1 MFEKFTDRSRTVMN
15 LASAEAAR
23 RGDDSIDT
31 VDVLVG
37 MLREGKESVAWHV
50 LSFHCSVPVDVDLVL
65 AARQA
70 VCDLPDVAFEELIS
84 QSLLEAKW
92 LDHRYV
98 GTEHLLLAVCALVRS
113 RAARL
118 LADSGNGPVQV
129 CSHILDIVGRARD
142 DELERWLVDHP
153 DAAQSR

>member
-1 MFEKFTDRSRTVMN
+1 MD

-23 RGDDSIDT
+23 RGDDSVDT

-37 MLREGKESVAWHV
+37 MLREGKKSIAGNV

-65 AARQA
+65 AGRQA
-70 VCDLPDVAFEELIS
+70 VCDVPDVTLADLVS
-84 QSLLEAKW
+84 QSLLEVRW
-92 LDHRYV
+92 RNHNYV

-113 RAARL
+113 RGARL
-118 LADSGNGPVQV
+118 LTALGNRPVQV
-129 CSHILDIVGRARD
+129 CSHVLDILGHF
-142 DELERWLVDHP
+142 ELDRWVADHP

>member
-1 MFEKFTDRSRTVMN
+1 MFERFTDRSRTVMN
-15 LASAEAAR
+15 LASVEAAR
-23 RGDDSIDT
+23 RADDSVDT

-50 LSFHCSVPVDVDLVL
+50 LSVHCSVSVDINLVL
-65 AARQA
+65 AGRQA
-70 VCDLPDVAFEELIS
+70 VCDVSDVPLAEFVS

-98 GTEHLLLAVCALVRS
+98 GTEHLLLAVCALFRS

-118 LADSGNGPVQV
+118 LAASGNGPVQI
-129 CSHILDIVGRARD
+129 CSHVLGIVGRARD
-142 DELERWLVDHP
+142 DELDRWLVDHP

>member
-1 MFEKFTDRSRTVMN
+1 MN

-23 RGDDSIDT
+23 RGDDSVDT
-31 VDVLVG
+31 VDVLMG
-37 MLREGKESVAWHV
+37 MLREGKVSVAWHV

-70 VCDLPDVAFEELIS
+70 VCDMPDVALAEFVS

-98 GTEHLLLAVCALVRS
+98 GTEHLLLAICALVRS

-118 LADSGNGPVQV
+118 LAASGNGPVQI
-129 CSHILDIVGRARD
+129 CSHVLSILGPARD

-153 DAAQSR
+153 DTASSG

>member
-1 MFEKFTDRSRTVMN
+1 MFEKFTDPAATVMR
-15 LASAEAAR
+15 LASEEAAR
-23 RGDDSIDT
+23 RGDDSVDT

-50 LSFHCSVPVDVDLVL
+50 LSVHCSVSVDVSLVVTG
-65 AARQA
+65 RQS
-70 VCDLPDVAFEELIS
+70 VCDVPDVALAEFVA

-92 LDHRYV
+92 LNHRYV

-118 LADSGNGPVQV
+118 LTASGNGPVQI
-129 CSHILDIVGRARD
+129 CSHILDILGHFESLD
-142 DELERWLVDHP
+142 RWLVDHP

>member
-1 MFEKFTDRSRTVMN
+1 MN

-23 RGDDSIDT
+23 RGDDSVDT

-37 MLREGKESVAWHV
+37 MLREGNESVAWHV
-50 LSFHCSVPVDVDLVL
+50 LSLHCSVSVDVNLVL
-65 AARQA
+65 AGRQT
-70 VCDLPDVAFEELIS
+70 VCDMSDVSFAEFVS

-92 LDHRYV
+92 LNHNYV

-118 LADSGNGPVQV
+118 LTASGNGPAQI
-129 CSHILDIVGRARD
+129 CSHVFDILGHF
-142 DELERWLVDHP
+142 ELERWLVDHP

>member
-1 MFEKFTDRSRTVMN
+1 MD
-15 LASAEAAR
+15 LASAEAAP
-23 RGDDSIDT
+23 RGDDSVDT

-37 MLREGKESVAWHV
+37 MLREGKESIAWHV
-50 LSFHCSVPVDVDLVL
+50 LSHHCSVSVDVDLVL

-70 VCDLPDVAFEELIS
+70 VSDVPDVGLAELVS
-84 QSLLEAKW
+84 QSLREAKW
-92 LDHRYV
+92 LNHNYV

-118 LADSGNGPVQV
+118 LATSGNSPVQI
-129 CSHILDIVGRARD
+129 CSHVLDILGHF
-142 DELERWLVDHP
+142 ELERWLADHP

>member
-1 MFEKFTDRSRTVMN
+1 MD

-23 RGDDSIDT
+23 RDDNSVDT

-37 MLREGKESVAWHV
+37 MLREGKKSVAGNV

-65 AARQA
+65 AARPA
-70 VCDLPDVAFEELIS
+70 VCDVADVSLTELVS
-84 QSLLEAKW
+84 QSMLEAKW
-92 LDHRYV
+92 LNHNYV

-118 LADSGNGPVQV
+118 LTALGNGPVQV
-129 CSHILDIVGRARD
+129 CSHVLDILGHF
-142 DELERWLVDHP
+142 ELERGLADHP

>member
-1 MFEKFTDRSRTVMN
+1 MFEKFTERSRTVMS

-23 RGDDSIDT
+23 RGDDSVDT

-37 MLREGKESVAWHV
+37 MLREGKKSIAWHV
-50 LSFHCSVPVDVDLVL
+50 LSHHCSVPVDVDHVL

-70 VCDLPDVAFEELIS
+70 VCAISDVPLAEFVS
-84 QSLLEAKW
+84 QSHLEVKW
-92 LDHRYV
+92 LGHSYV

-118 LADSGNGPVQV
+118 LTASGNPPVQV
-129 CSHILDIVGRARD
+129 CSHVLDILGHF
-142 DELERWLVDHP
+142 ELERWLVDHP
-153 DAAQSR
+153 DAAPSR